1 MHVGKFHH
9 EMFHFNLVAIR
20 DVDYLVCT
28 IFLHKII
35 ALK

>member
-20 DVDYLVCT
+20 DVDYLVYMHD
-28 IFLHKII
+28 FLT
-35 ALK
+35 